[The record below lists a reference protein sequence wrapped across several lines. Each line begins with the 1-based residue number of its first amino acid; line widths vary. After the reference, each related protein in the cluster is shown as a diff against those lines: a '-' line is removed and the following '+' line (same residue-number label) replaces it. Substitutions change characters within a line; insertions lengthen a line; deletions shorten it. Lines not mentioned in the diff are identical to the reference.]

1 MGEIR
6 SALEIALEKAE
17 KLGKASK
24 EELKKEEAISK
35 GRRIAASFLDDPD
48 KKSLKE
54 LMTDVDPSMLNS
66 VIEGAMDTL
75 LRNIVLPK
83 EDTQM
88 ERAQKALS
96 GVMDLKGSIA
106 AQVVNAI
113 SQLLGQFKTTY
124 SQYKEQLKAQMQAQ
138 LGNLKQAVA
147 EQYGMAVAQALDVEA
162 LPEFQ
167 QEWSKLSGQIIDQ
180 FNKELE
186 RLKNYIKNL

>member
-83 EDTQM
+83 EESQM

-96 GVMDLKGSIA
+96 GVMDLKGSVA

-124 SQYKEQLKAQMQAQ
+124 NQYKEQLKAQMQAQ

-167 QEWSKLSGQIIDQ
+167 QEWSRLSGQIIEQ

-186 RLKNYIKNL
+186 RLKNYIQNL

>member
-83 EDTQM
+83 EESQM

-96 GVMDLKGSIA
+96 GVMDLKGSVA

-124 SQYKEQLKAQMQAQ
+124 SQYREQLKAQMQAQ
-138 LGNLKQAVA
+138 LGNFKQAVA
-147 EQYGMAVAQALDVEA
+147 EQYGMAAAQALDVEA

-167 QEWSKLSGQIIDQ
+167 QEWSKLSGQILDQ

-186 RLKNYIKNL
+186 RLKTYIQNL

>member
-24 EELKKEEAISK
+24 EEIKKQEAIAK
-35 GRRIAASFLDDPD
+35 GRRIAAIFLDDPD

-54 LMTDVDPSMLNS
+54 LMADVDSSVLNS

-75 LRNIVLPK
+75 LRNVVLPK
-83 EDTQM
+83 EDSQM

-96 GVMDLKGSIA
+96 GIMDLKGSVA

-113 SQLLGQFKTTY
+113 SQLLSQFKTTY
-124 SQYKEQLKAQMQAQ
+124 TQYKEQLKAQMQAQ

-167 QEWSKLSGQIIDQ
+167 QEWSKLSGQIVEQ

-186 RLKNYIKNL
+186 RLKNYLLNI

>member
-54 LMTDVDPSMLNS
+54 LMTDVDPSMLNT

-83 EDTQM
+83 EGIQM
-88 ERAQKALS
+88 ERVQRALS
-96 GVMDLKGSIA
+96 GVMDLKGSVA

-113 SQLLGQFKTTY
+113 SQLLEQFKTTY
-124 SQYKEQLKAQMQAQ
+124 NQYREQLKAQMQAQ

-147 EQYGMAVAQALDVEA
+147 EQYGIDAAQALDIEA

-180 FNKELE
+180 FDKELE
-186 RLKNYIKNL
+186 RLKNYINNI